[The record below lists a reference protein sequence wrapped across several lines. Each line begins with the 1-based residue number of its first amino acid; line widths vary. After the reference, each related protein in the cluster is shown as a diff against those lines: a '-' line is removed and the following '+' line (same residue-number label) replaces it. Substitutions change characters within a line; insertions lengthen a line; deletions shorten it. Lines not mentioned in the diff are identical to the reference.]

1 MQIWHKY
8 GRYVMALGALL
19 LAIII
24 YYFSTTESS
33 DPPPTNDPFLLD
45 NPVETTQQT
54 AELEQDPPQPETVIV
69 DVKGAVAQPGVY
81 PFTTE
86 QRVIDAI
93 AQAGGYTEAADTKQI
108 NAAKRLQDEMIIYV
122 PQIGEEAMDLSM
134 PSFPSTQEATT
145 PQVNINTADEA
156 ALTTIPG
163 VGPAKA
169 KAIISYREQ
178 QGAYQTIE
186 DIKNV
191 SGIGEKTFD
200 KLSEYITVK

>member
-1 MQIWHKY
+1 
-8 GRYVMALGALL
+8 MALGALL

-33 DPPPTNDPFLLD
+33 DPPSTNDPFLLD

-186 DIKNV
+186 DIKKV

>member
-1 MQIWHKY
+1 
-8 GRYVMALGALL
+8 MALGALL

-54 AELEQDPPQPETVIV
+54 TELEQDPPQPETVIV

-122 PQIGEEAMDLSM
+122 PQIGEEATDLSM

-156 ALTTIPG
+156 VLTTIPG

-186 DIKNV
+186 DIKKV